1 MPVVSNISKEFP
13 VHFIG
18 IGGIGMSGIAFT
30 FLNRGYSVSGSDLK
44 RTSITHRLEEAG
56 ATFYEGHRESNV
68 PDRATVV
75 YSSAVTDD
83 NPEMLRARFAGLPIV
98 HRAEALAYLMRDKA
112 AIAIAGTHGKT
123 TTTSLIALILQHAG
137 LDPSVIVGGVVDAF
151 EGNVLCGEGPY
162 FVAEADE
169 SDGSFVNFHP
179 FYSIITNIEEEHIG
193 FYHDL
198 QEIEDTFGRFIEN
211 IVPDGKLVYNLDEP
225 NVASLAHRYNIACP
239 LTSPNPGGPTGA
251 GSPDAPQ
258 RVPAARESISYS
270 ISEPADFFA
279 DDISLNG
286 FGSTFS
292 VFHHGEQLGTMRL
305 SIPGIHNVSNCLAAI
320 AVATDIGI
328 PFETIKE
335 AICSYRGV
343 RRRFEVKGQVDDIL
357 VIDDYAHHPTEVMAT
372 LRSARHVANGG
383 RLFGVF
389 QPHRYSRTKY
399 LNHRF
404 SSAFTSVDRL
414 ILTDIYGA
422 NEPLIEGIDGTT
434 ILRSVLESGQ
444 NNVEY
449 FPDLHDIPIFL
460 SEILRPGDV
469 VITMGAGNI
478 TTVAD
483 ELVRKLR
490 ERNTQLAT
498 VASNE

>member
-44 RTSITHRLEEAG
+44 CTSITHRLEEAG
-56 ATFYEGHRESNV
+56 ATFYEGHCESNV

-83 NPEMLRARFAGLPIV
+83 NPEMRRARFAGLPIV
-98 HRAEALAYLMRDKA
+98 HRAEALAWLMRDKA

-137 LDPSVIVGGVVDAF
+137 LDPSAIVGGVVDAF
-151 EGNVLCGEGPY
+151 QGNVLCGEGPY

-211 IVPDGKLVYNLDEP
+211 IVPDGKLVYNLDER
-225 NVASLAHRYNIACP
+225 NVGHLADTCD
-239 LTSPNPGGPTGA
+239 A
-251 GSPDAPQ
+251 GL
-258 RVPAARESISYS
+258 ISYS
-270 ISEPADFFA
+270 ICQPADFFA

-292 VFHHGEQLGTMRL
+292 VFHEGKLLGTMRL
-305 SIPGIHNVSNCLAAI
+305 SIPGIHNVSNCLAVI

-335 AICSYRGV
+335 AICSFLGV

-389 QPHRYSRTKY
+389 QPHRYSRTKH
-399 LNHRF
+399 LHHRF

-449 FPDLHDIPIFL
+449 FPDLHDIPTFL

-490 ERNTQLAT
+490 ERNTQLVT